1 MSDDDL
7 SLIIGNTAWQGWE
20 SVRVTRS
27 VERMPADFQLT
38 VTERFPVNAA
48 EIDIRPFQAC
58 MVKIGG
64 EAVITGY
71 IDKYGARV
79 SADRHSIQVSGRSK
93 SQDLVDCSAFLPQMA
108 VKNVDAVTLGNQL
121 GQDYGITFSTLGT
134 VPSQVLPQFSVT
146 FSETPYQ
153 IMERVARYQQL
164 LLYDGTDGNVILAQ
178 AGATTAAS
186 GIVQGVN
193 TEDYGVDFSGDQR
206 FSEYV
211 AAVVSSA
218 FLSDVGDAKYTVGDP
233 VKDTTVPRL
242 RRKIIVSE
250 QTISGQSLAAARAKW
265 EMARRIGRSQAV
277 TATVDSWRDQAGTL
291 WAPNVLVRLDL
302 PAIKIVNVTWL
313 IADVTYRKD
322 EKGTH
327 ADLHLM
333 PKEAFSPEPDPLQ
346 PFDYQL
352 QQALTQGA
360 GQ

>member
-1 MSDDDL
+1 
-7 SLIIGNTAWQGWE
+7 
-20 SVRVTRS
+20 
-27 VERMPADFQLT
+27 
-38 VTERFPVNAA
+38 
-48 EIDIRPFQAC
+48 
-58 MVKIGG
+58 
-64 EAVITGY
+64 
-71 IDKYGARV
+71 
-79 SADRHSIQVSGRSK
+79 
-93 SQDLVDCSAFLPQMA
+93 MA

-250 QTISGQSLAAARAKW
+250 QTISGQSLADTAATLGISKP
-265 EMARRIGRSQAV
+265 AV
-277 TATVDSWRDQAGTL
+277 AGL
-291 WAPNVLVRLDL
+291 
-302 PAIKIVNVTWL
+302 
-313 IADVTYRKD
+313 
-322 EKGTH
+322 
-327 ADLHLM
+327 LHRG
-333 PKEAFSPEPDPLQ
+333 
-346 PFDYQL
+346 L
-352 QQALTQGA
+352 QQLRKLLTCRPSRSSTSPG
-360 GQ
+360 